1 MSSRVIRSS
10 TLISS
15 ASSSRISVRRPSP
28 CFSAMAF
35 VSSFTTPR
43 IFVSLASRA
52 FRLSISARVSAS
64 SSTIF
69 RTSRF
74 VRRCSCM
81 SRMAWAWRSERPKVF
96 IRPARAR
103 LDVLRGLDERDHRVD
118 VVERDLQALEDVRAL
133 LGLREVELRAADDH
147 LAPVGHEA
155 VDHLAQRQRLRH
167 AAHEGE
173 VVDAERHLQLRVGEE
188 LVQDHLRRD
197 ALPEVDHDAHAVPVA
212 LVVQVGDP
220 VDLPFLHEV
229 GDAHD
234 ERALVDLVGDL
245 GDDDR
250 VLALA
255 RGLDRHL
262 RANDDLAP
270 ARGERFA
277 DAPAAED
284 EAAGGE
290 VGAAHDLH
298 QLVEGGLGPLD
309 HLHDGVRDLV
319 EVVRRDVGGHADRD
333 AARAVAEQERECPGQ
348 HQRLFLRAVVVGA
361 EVDGVL
367 VDVPQHLLGDLAE
380 TALGVPDRRGG
391 VAVDA
396 AEVALPVHH
405 GVAQREVLREAH
417 ERVVDRHVAVG
428 VVLAQHVAD
437 HPSALLVGLVR
448 VQAHLLHGEED
459 APVHG
464 LQAVAHVG
472 QRARDDD
479 RHGVVEVG
487 GLHLLLD
494 GDLDGPGAH
503 VRHRGWSPRG
513 HCPR

>member
-15 ASSSRISVRRPSP
+15 ASSSRISVRRSSP

-43 IFVSLASRA
+43 IFASLASSA
-52 FRLSISARVSAS
+52 LRLSIRASVSAS
-64 SSTIF
+64 SSMIF
-69 RTSRF
+69 LTSRL
-74 VRRCSCM
+74 VRRC
-81 SRMAWAWRSERPKVF
+81 RLHVEDGLGLALGQAEGPHQAG
-96 IRPARAR
+96 ARG

-155 VDHLAQRQRLRH
+155 VDHLAQAERLRH

-188 LVQDHLRRD
+188 LVQDDLRGD

-262 RANDDLAP
+262 RAHDDLAP
-270 ARGERFA
+270 ARGEGLA
-277 DAPAAED
+277 DALPA
-284 EAAGGE
+284 
-290 VGAAHDLH
+290 
-298 QLVEGGLGPLD
+298 
-309 HLHDGVRDLV
+309 
-319 EVVRRDVGGHADRD
+319 
-333 AARAVAEQERECPGQ
+333 
-348 HQRLFLRAVVVGA
+348 
-361 EVDGVL
+361 
-367 VDVPQHLLGDLAE
+367 
-380 TALGVPDRRGG
+380 RG
-391 VAVDA
+391 
-396 AEVALPVHH
+396 
-405 GVAQREVLREAH
+405 
-417 ERVVDRHVAVG
+417 
-428 VVLAQHVAD
+428 
-437 HPSALLVGLVR
+437 
-448 VQAHLLHGEED
+448 
-459 APVHG
+459 
-464 LQAVAHVG
+464 
-472 QRARDDD
+472 
-479 RHGVVEVG
+479 
-487 GLHLLLD
+487 
-494 GDLDGPGAH
+494 
-503 VRHRGWSPRG
+503 
-513 HCPR
+513 